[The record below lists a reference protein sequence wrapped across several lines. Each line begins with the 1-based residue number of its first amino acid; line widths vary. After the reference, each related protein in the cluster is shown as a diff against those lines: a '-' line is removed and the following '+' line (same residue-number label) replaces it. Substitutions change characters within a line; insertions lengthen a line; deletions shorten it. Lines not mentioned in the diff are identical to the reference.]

1 MDTFTQIP
9 LFPAYYINEDGIVVS
24 HKFKPK
30 VVLKPSLSTKGYPQ
44 VLLYIVLERHTVT
57 VHYLMGITFLDLKD
71 NEIIDHKDNNKLN
84 TKLSNLQKSN
94 YRHNTS
100 KDANNLYS
108 KLQGVSYYKK
118 TGKYVAQIRI
128 KGKLKYL
135 GTFDTDI
142 EASEKYNNYL
152 KNYNN
157 GTV

>member
-1 MDTFTQIP
+1 MADWCVLQLNNWSLLQVRVLSRLLR
-9 LFPAYYINEDGIVVS
+9 LFVEI
-24 HKFKPK
+24 
-30 VVLKPSLSTKGYPQ
+30 
-44 VLLYIVLERHTVT
+44 LL
-57 VHYLMGITFLDLKD
+57 
-71 NEIIDHKDNNKLN
+71 NKLN

-108 KLQGVSYYKK
+108 KLQSVSYYKK